1 MESQRKKI
9 SAERK
14 LKTLRREES
23 LRSRQY
29 RGVCVR
35 VLYERD
41 SWEILRTEMDPGSA
55 LDDRE
60 IGIFPAIH
68 FVIEGSPVFQVANQ
82 THDLMPGDSIGLE
95 EREQYKISNPTSSR
109 SSFLSFL
116 FKNSAT
122 PKKEGND
129 GLTSFR
135 GGKHEKLE
143 G

>member
-1 MESQRKKI
+1 MESQGKKV
-9 SAERK
+9 SAERT
-14 LKTLRREES
+14 LKILRREES

-41 SWEILRTEMDPGSA
+41 SWEILRTDMEAGSA

-68 FVIEGSPVFQVANQ
+68 FVIEGSPVFQVAHQ
-82 THDLMPGDSIGLE
+82 THDLMPGDSIALE

-116 FKNSAT
+116 VKNSAT
-122 PKKEGND
+122 QKKEGNH
-129 GLTSFR
+129 GLTGFR
-135 GGKHEKLE
+135 GG
-143 G
+143 

>member
-1 MESQRKKI
+1 MEGEARKVD
-9 SAERK
+9 SGSK
-14 LKTLRREES
+14 LKILRREES

-55 LDDRE
+55 LDDHE

-82 THDLMPGDSIGLE
+82 THDLMPGDSIALE
-95 EREQYKISNPTSSR
+95 DRERYKISNPTSSR

-122 PKKEGND
+122 QKKTGND
-129 GLTSFR
+129 GLTGFR
-135 GGKHEKLE
+135 GGKHEELKD
-143 G
+143 

>member
-1 MESQRKKI
+1 MESQGKKI
-9 SAERK
+9 SAERT
-14 LKTLRREES
+14 LKILRREES

-41 SWEILRTEMDPGSA
+41 LWEILRIDMDPGSA

-68 FVIEGSPVFQVANQ
+68 FVIEGSPLFQVANQ
-82 THDLMPGDSIGLE
+82 AHDLMPGESIALE
-95 EREQYKISNPTSSR
+95 DREEYKISNPTSSR

-116 FKNSAT
+116 LKNSAT
-122 PKKEGND
+122 QKKEGND
-129 GLTSFR
+129 GLTAFR
-135 GGKHEKLE
+135 GGKHEKLK

>member
-1 MESQRKKI
+1 MESQGKKI

-41 SWEILRTEMDPGSA
+41 SWEILRIDMDRGSS

-82 THDLMPGDSIGLE
+82 THDLMPGESIALE
-95 EREQYKISNPTSSR
+95 DREKYKISNPTSSR

-116 FKNSAT
+116 VKNSAT
-122 PKKEGND
+122 QKKEGND
-129 GLTSFR
+129 GLTAFR
-135 GGKHEKLE
+135 GGKHEELE
-143 G
+143 D

>member
-1 MESQRKKI
+1 MEGEARKVD
-9 SAERK
+9 SGSK
-14 LKTLRREES
+14 LKILRREES

-41 SWEILRTEMDPGSA
+41 SWEILRTEMEPGSA

-82 THDLMPGDSIGLE
+82 THDLMPGDSIALE
-95 EREQYKISNPTSSR
+95 DRERYKISNPISSR
-109 SSFLSFL
+109 SSFLSFF

-122 PKKEGND
+122 QKKEGND
-129 GLTSFR
+129 GLTAFR
-135 GGKHEKLE
+135 GGKHEELE
-143 G
+143 D

>member
-1 MESQRKKI
+1 MESQGKKI

-41 SWEILRTEMDPGSA
+41 SWEILRIDMDPGSA

-60 IGIFPAIH
+60 IGVFPAIH

-82 THDLMPGDSIGLE
+82 THDLMPGDSIALE
-95 EREQYKISNPTSSR
+95 DRDRYKISNPTSSR

-122 PKKEGND
+122 QKKEGND
-129 GLTSFR
+129 GLTAFR
-135 GGKHEKLE
+135 GGKHEELK

>member
-1 MESQRKKI
+1 MESQGKKV
-9 SAERK
+9 SAERT
-14 LKTLRREES
+14 LKILRREES

-41 SWEILRTEMDPGSA
+41 SWEILRTDMEAGST

-68 FVIEGSPVFQVANQ
+68 FVIEGSPVFQAANQ
-82 THDLMPGDSIGLE
+82 TNDLMPGDSIALRE
-95 EREQYKISNPTSSR
+95 EKQYRISNPTSSR

-116 FKNSAT
+116 FKNSENQ
-122 PKKEGND
+122 KKKGND
-129 GLTSFR
+129 GVTRVS
-135 GGKHEKLE
+135 GGKHEE
-143 G
+143 INS